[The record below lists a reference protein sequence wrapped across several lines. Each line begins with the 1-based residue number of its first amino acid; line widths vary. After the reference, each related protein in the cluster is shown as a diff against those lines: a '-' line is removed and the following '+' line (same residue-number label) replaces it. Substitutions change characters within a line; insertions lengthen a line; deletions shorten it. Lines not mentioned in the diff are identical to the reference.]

1 MTHLSERFRENN
13 LDSAQGLEGGYSN
26 RRHCRPLP
34 RNQLYAIHT
43 LHSQL
48 HLFLLLSPSSRHLHQ
63 DTGRAV
69 RPVHNHL
76 VPQMLRARATGRDL
90 LKRLHISRPVLNL
103 LIGTLAGA
111 VNVCFVQPLW
121 VANARMKLQGTAA
134 AADKTQCSS
143 TLETLL
149 HIYREE
155 VPAATNALD
164 ARARRARPR
173 RARLCGSWAPV
184 RPRRREPV
192 QPLDGCA
199 CGSMRAWAGASVGG
213 CGRAGGEQAVGG
225 GVVEPDPLLQ
235 PSHSGT
241 PNPSTPRNP
250 GKILYPAP
258 SLPHRPPPPSRSLGS
273 GLAYQ
278 CPPPL
283 LSPPHSPPAGKEP
296 LSSPPPLP
304 SRSLGLPARH
314 PPPARSVGTASC
326 QPVPSLAAR
335 CDRRP

>member
-241 PNPSTPRNP
+241 PNPFYHPPTPRQP
-250 GKILYPAP
+250 GKSLYPAP
-258 SLPHRPPPPSRSLGS
+258 PPFPPAHWAYQRDIPLPLVRLALLRANPSLPLLHAVTDVRKAPLPPSI
-273 GLAYQ
+273 
-278 CPPPL
+278 PI
-283 LSPPHSPPAGKEP
+283 
-296 LSSPPPLP
+296 
-304 SRSLGLPARH
+304 
-314 PPPARSVGTASC
+314 
-326 QPVPSLAAR
+326 
-335 CDRRP
+335 D